1 MGVEL
6 LQRAVAASAPVV
18 DAVAPAQYELPTPCA
33 SWTVT
38 DLLDHVIGAQQRF
51 VEALGVDVE
60 PPSDD
65 PATRFHA
72 VAAAALAAFGADGV
86 MERTVELPFG
96 AMPGSFVVNLAA
108 ADMFV
113 HAWDLARATG
123 QSTDLDPE
131 LADDLYGVVSQM
143 LQPQWRGPDGQAAF
157 GEEQQPPAGATAAD
171 RLAAFTGRIV

>member
-1 MGVEL
+1 
-6 LQRAVAASAPVV
+6 
-18 DAVAPAQYELPTPCA
+18 
-33 SWTVT
+33 
-38 DLLDHVIGAQQRF
+38 
-51 VEALGVDVE
+51 
-60 PPSDD
+60 
-65 PATRFHA
+65 
-72 VAAAALAAFGADGV
+72 

-157 GEEQQPPAGATAAD
+157 GEEQTAAGGRHGRRPPRRVHRPHRLTRLGRRRQRTAAMNASISRRGSGPAGW
-171 RLAAFTGRIV
+171 